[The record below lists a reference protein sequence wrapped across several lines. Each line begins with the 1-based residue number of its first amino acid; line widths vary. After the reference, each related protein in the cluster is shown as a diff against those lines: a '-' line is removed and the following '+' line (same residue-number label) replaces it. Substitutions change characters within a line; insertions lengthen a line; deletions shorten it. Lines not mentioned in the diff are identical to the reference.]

1 MLLSRKRH
9 GACHALR
16 WDAAQ
21 TQYRCG
27 AITEPLGVVKA
38 ALPPA
43 LERLAPVLAAVLVRM
58 ARRWVAAGQG
68 CDSDLQP
75 QSPQS
80 ASTTMP
86 S

>member
-43 LERLAPVLAAVLVRM
+43 LERLAPVLQ
-58 ARRWVAAGQG
+58 GQ
-68 CDSDLQP
+68 
-75 QSPQS
+75 
-80 ASTTMP
+80 
-86 S
+86 